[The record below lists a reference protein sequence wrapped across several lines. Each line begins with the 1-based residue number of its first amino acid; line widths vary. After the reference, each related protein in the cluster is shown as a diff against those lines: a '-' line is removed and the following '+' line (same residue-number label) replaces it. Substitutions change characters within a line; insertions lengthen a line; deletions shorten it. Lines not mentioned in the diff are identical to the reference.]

1 MWRSP
6 PHRRSVHIKP
16 HILTSADNLSV
27 LPGDLMNILSWF
39 QSKAD
44 KRAVI
49 AESAGKLPAHSDFT
63 F

>member
-1 MWRSP
+1 
-6 PHRRSVHIKP
+6 
-16 HILTSADNLSV
+16 
-27 LPGDLMNILSWF
+27 MNILSWF